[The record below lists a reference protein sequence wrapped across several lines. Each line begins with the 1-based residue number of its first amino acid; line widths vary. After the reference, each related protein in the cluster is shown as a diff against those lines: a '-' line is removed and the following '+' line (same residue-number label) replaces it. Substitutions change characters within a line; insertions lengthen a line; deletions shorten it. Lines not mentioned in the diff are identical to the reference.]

1 MACSA
6 SPEWHPAAMRTRLVL
21 LTVVLAMAVA
31 PAAAQ
36 AALPRS
42 VTCTGSAATVLFW
55 PKGHK
60 YVPGVRFPAIP
71 TPHLEVYR
79 PGAAYPAT
87 NFLLYA
93 DAKRFVDPSNTCGTA
108 PVTATRAVRNRR
120 TITVKKAITCNAA
133 SNLAYD
139 VLRSKKGL
147 TIIGH
152 VGPEAYFRAEI
163 KPNGSKL
170 TYDRSACRAA
180 AAPR

>member
-1 MACSA
+1 MLRSI
-6 SPEWHPAAMRTRLVL
+6 
-21 LTVVLAMAVA
+21 AVA
-31 PAAAQ
+31 AGMLAAASVQ
-36 AALPRS
+36 AQAKWDLP
-42 VTCTGSAATVLFW
+42 T
-55 PKGHK
+55 
-60 YVPGVRFPAIP
+60 
-71 TPHLEVYR
+71 
-79 PGAAYPAT
+79 AYPAT

-152 VGPEAYFRAEI
+152 VGPEACFRAEI